1 LDISRQIACFAD
13 LLASTDENAIV
24 GWPASAHADQSLL
37 LFQGAT
43 LSYAEKH
50 LIAGETVQYE
60 TRLHWIVMLGHALI
74 AAILAVIGLSLL
86 LTPWGSVNG
95 SAPASGVLR
104 WAGAA
109 CLLLGAIFFGIG
121 LVRRNATEMAVT
133 NKRVIVKS
141 GLANRRTIELLLP
154 RIESIAVEE
163 PALGRLLG
171 YGTVIVR
178 GTGGTPEVF
187 PQIAQP
193 LQFREQVQRQIAGE
207 PKSA

>member
-1 LDISRQIACFAD
+1 
-13 LLASTDENAIV
+13 
-24 GWPASAHADQSLL
+24 
-37 LFQGAT
+37 

-74 AAILAVIGLSLL
+74 AAVLAFIAIAFLVASPSSWQGAK
-86 LTPWGSVNG
+86 V
-95 SAPASGVLR
+95 APPRGVMY
-104 WAGAA
+104 WAALI
-109 CLLLGAIFFGIG
+109 CLMLGAIFFCIG
-121 LVRRNATEMAVT
+121 LLRRNATEMAVT

-187 PQIAQP
+187 SQIARP
-193 LQFREQVQRQIAGE
+193 LEFREQVQRQIAGE
-207 PKSA
+207 PKRS

>member
-1 LDISRQIACFAD
+1 
-13 LLASTDENAIV
+13 
-24 GWPASAHADQSLL
+24 
-37 LFQGAT
+37 
-43 LSYAEKH
+43 
-50 LIAGETVQYE
+50 
-60 TRLHWIVMLGHALI
+60 MLGHVLIASVLALI
-74 AAILAVIGLSLL
+74 GVGLL
-86 LTPWGSVNG
+86 LTPWGSANS
-95 SAPASGVLR
+95 SAPASSVMR

-109 CLLLGAIFFGIG
+109 CLLVGAVFFGIG

-141 GLANRRTIELLLP
+141 GLADRRTIELLLQ

-187 PQIAQP
+187 PQIARP
-193 LQFREQVQRQIAGE
+193 LEFREQVQRQISGE
-207 PKSA
+207 PKSS

>member
-1 LDISRQIACFAD
+1 
-13 LLASTDENAIV
+13 
-24 GWPASAHADQSLL
+24 
-37 LFQGAT
+37 

-60 TRLHWIVMLGHALI
+60 TRLHWIVMVGHTLI
-74 AAILAVIGLSLL
+74 AAVLALVGAVALL
-86 LTPWGSVNG
+86 VPASSVN
-95 SAPASGVLR
+95 SATTTYSSGLR
-104 WAGAA
+104 WAGVG
-109 CLLLGAIFFGIG
+109 CLLAAAIFFGIG

-133 NKRVIVKS
+133 NKRVIVKT
-141 GLANRRTIELLLP
+141 GIIDRRTIELLLQ

-163 PALGRLLG
+163 PGMGRILG

-187 PQIAQP
+187 PQIARP

-207 PKSA
+207 PKPS